1 MFLHHFFLGEM
12 FSPPGDPELDLDSRE
27 LLLDVASPPF
37 CSRGALIL
45 AGLLLTAGVLVHSI
59 DGQWA
64 RPKEL
69 RELVSLVTKSYQQQS
84 LGPRY
89 NLQLCC

>member
-27 LLLDVASPPF
+27 LLLDVASPPPF

-45 AGLLLTAGVLVHSI
+45 AGLLLTAGVLVHSK
-59 DGQWA
+59 GQWA